1 MYNIVWDTD
10 DDVFEVVVKLVVLLL
25 FVTFLLLFVELDE
38 VLLVV
43 V

>member
-10 DDVFEVVVKLVVLLL
+10 DDVFEVVVELVVLLL
-25 FVTFLLLFVELDE
+25 SVTFVLLFVELDE